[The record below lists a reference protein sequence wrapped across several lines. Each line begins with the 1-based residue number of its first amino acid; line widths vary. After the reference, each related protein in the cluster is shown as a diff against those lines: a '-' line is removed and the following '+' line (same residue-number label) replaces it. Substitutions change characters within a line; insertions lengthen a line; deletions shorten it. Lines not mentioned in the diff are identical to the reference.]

1 MEQPTISE
9 ERTSPLLIQEAVLWG
24 IIAVGIFLF
33 ISNFGFGGFLGG
45 VLSDVGFGI
54 FGWMAYLFP
63 ILLVFF
69 TAFLMSNRG
78 SAIAGVKFVSAVI
91 LYLTVCS
98 FFGLARAEEYEW
110 MKVGAIY
117 ERSAAYKNG
126 GGAVGG
132 FVCQLLTP
140 ALGTVGT
147 GVFLVILSIICVI
160 LITQRSIMRGM
171 KNQSKKMY
179 RSAKESSAR
188 RREAYA
194 REREQ
199 MEQQELTLEQM
210 DLSPDPA
217 RADAYVP
224 FAEKP
229 EKRRGLFGRKAEPC
243 TVIETRRGRI
253 ESPEAAAAM
262 PEHAQVPKKGKEQVA
277 SHRTKLEVPVIFPST
292 PQPSRHSRKVEGT
305 ATDIRIRRDAD
316 ETDTVYQESRQPT
329 AKPEVGLHIEG
340 LEKSRREVSSDAIF
354 GKAELPQSDPVQ
366 EKTAQSALYRADMS
380 ELQSDVFADDLS
392 AANLLQKVKEE
403 AETEYL
409 GPEEE
414 PVVDSG
420 RTMESRSDFGIFAEE
435 GKLDNTSS
443 GHIFREEP
451 IKKQVENRV
460 QPESGR
466 MTSKSVNAEAPSPE
480 SQDTSQEPSA
490 KRNPRSSK
498 QEIQA
503 GIADVEAE
511 AAEAA
516 EAVKREYVYP
526 PLSLLKHGST
536 RTGAS
541 QEQEVRRTA
550 AKLQQ
555 TLDSFGVHAKVT
567 NVSCGPSV
575 TRYELMP
582 EQGVK
587 VKQIVAL
594 SDDIKLNLAA
604 ADIRIEAPIPGKSA
618 VGIEVPN
625 GENSTVML
633 RDLLETDEFEKH
645 KSNLAF
651 AVGKD
656 IGGKTVVADIAK
668 MPHLLI
674 AGATGS
680 GKSVCINT
688 LIMSILYKAK
698 PEDVKLIMID
708 PKVVELSVYN
718 GIPHLFIPVVTD
730 PKKAAGALNWAVAE
744 MTDRY
749 NKFAEYGVRDLK
761 GYNQKVEAAGM
772 GDDPSAPKKLPQ
784 IVIIVDEL
792 ADLMMVAPGEVEDSI
807 CRLAQLARAAG
818 LHLIIATQRPSV
830 NVITGLIKANMP
842 SRIAF
847 SVSSGIDS
855 RTIIDMYGAEKLL
868 GKGDMLFYPQGYQK
882 PARVQGAFVSDEEVS
897 DVVDF
902 LKENNM
908 DGGHSA
914 AMEAQL
920 AKVQQ
925 VSEATRANEDVDALF
940 AEAGKFIIEKDKA
953 SIGMLQ
959 RVFKI
964 GFNRAARIM
973 DQLSDAGVVGPE
985 EGTKP
990 RKILMSEEEFEN
1002 YLEQN

>member
-45 VLSDVGFGI
+45 VLSDVSFGI

-98 FFGLARAEEYEW
+98 FFGLAHAEEYEW

-262 PEHAQVPKKGKEQVA
+262 PEHAQVPKKEKEQVA

-414 PVVDSG
+414 PVADSG
-420 RTMESRSDFGIFAEE
+420 RTVESRSDFGIFAEE

>member
-1 MEQPTISE
+1 MEQPTIPE

-409 GPEEE
+409 EPEEE

-420 RTMESRSDFGIFAEE
+420 RTVESRSDFGIFAEE

-466 MTSKSVNAEAPSPE
+466 MTSKSVNAGAPSPE

-536 RTGAS
+536 RTGVS

-698 PEDVKLIMID
+698 SEDVKLIMID

-847 SVSSGIDS
+847 SVSSGLDS

>member
-1 MEQPTISE
+1 MERTMIPE

-98 FFGLARAEEYEW
+98 FFGLAHAEEYEW

-217 RADAYVP
+217 RADSYVP

-262 PEHAQVPKKGKEQVA
+262 PEHAQVPKKEKEQVA

-340 LEKSRREVSSDAIF
+340 LEKSRREVSSDVIF
-354 GKAELPQSDPVQ
+354 GKAELSQSNPVQ

-414 PVVDSG
+414 PAADSG
-420 RTMESRSDFGIFAEE
+420 RTVEPRSDFGIFAEE

-466 MTSKSVNAEAPSPE
+466 MTSKSVNAGAPSPE

-784 IVIIVDEL
+784 IVIIVDKL

>member
-1 MEQPTISE
+1 M
-9 ERTSPLLIQEAVLWG
+9 
-24 IIAVGIFLF
+24 
-33 ISNFGFGGFLGG
+33 
-45 VLSDVGFGI
+45 
-54 FGWMAYLFP
+54 
-63 ILLVFF
+63 
-69 TAFLMSNRG
+69 
-78 SAIAGVKFVSAVI
+78 
-91 LYLTVCS
+91 
-98 FFGLARAEEYEW
+98 
-110 MKVGAIY
+110 
-117 ERSAAYKNG
+117 
-126 GGAVGG
+126 
-132 FVCQLLTP
+132 
-140 ALGTVGT
+140 
-147 GVFLVILSIICVI
+147 
-160 LITQRSIMRGM
+160 
-171 KNQSKKMY
+171 
-179 RSAKESSAR
+179 
-188 RREAYA
+188 
-194 REREQ
+194 
-199 MEQQELTLEQM
+199 
-210 DLSPDPA
+210 
-217 RADAYVP
+217 
-224 FAEKP
+224 
-229 EKRRGLFGRKAEPC
+229 
-243 TVIETRRGRI
+243 
-253 ESPEAAAAM
+253 
-262 PEHAQVPKKGKEQVA
+262 
-277 SHRTKLEVPVIFPST
+277 
-292 PQPSRHSRKVEGT
+292 
-305 ATDIRIRRDAD
+305 
-316 ETDTVYQESRQPT
+316 
-329 AKPEVGLHIEG
+329 GLHIEG
-340 LEKSRREVSSDAIF
+340 LEKSRREVSSDVIF
-354 GKAELPQSDPVQ
+354 GKAELPQSNPVQ

-380 ELQSDVFADDLS
+380 ELQSDAFADDLS
-392 AANLLQKVKEE
+392 TDQEDAWRNEETAAASEANLFQKVKEE
-403 AETEYL
+403 PETDYL

-414 PVVDSG
+414 PAEDSG
-420 RTMESRSDFGIFAEE
+420 RSVESRSDFGIFAEE

-451 IKKQVENRV
+451 IKKQIENRV
-460 QPESGR
+460 QTESGR
-466 MTSKSVNAEAPSPE
+466 MTSKSVNAGAPSPDSQNAPQE
-480 SQDTSQEPSA
+480 SSA

-761 GYNQKVEAAGM
+761 GYNQKVEAVGM

-925 VSEATRANEDVDALF
+925 VSEAARANEDVDALF